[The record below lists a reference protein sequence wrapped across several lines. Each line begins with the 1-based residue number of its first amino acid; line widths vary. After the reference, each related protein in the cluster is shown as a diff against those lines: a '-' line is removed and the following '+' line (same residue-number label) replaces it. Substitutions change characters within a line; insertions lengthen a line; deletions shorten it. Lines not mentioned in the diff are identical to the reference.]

1 MQRRQGPIGK
11 VPHQRS
17 VNQVD
22 VEVQHVELVDPAADL
37 VQHDHVVR
45 QRIAHR
51 RIEAQRYVAAADE
64 PGRCLGVAAGKQ
76 RDIVSLAHEFFS
88 QKRNDAFRAAI
99 KPGWHAFMKRGN
111 LSDTHRQRHGTSLNK
126 LVLAELARF
135 DLAQVLLPTTDV
147 DQNQYSD
154 AVKGVSCTVGQSRSD
169 GGV

>member
-1 MQRRQGPIGK
+1 MIDGADPVSAAQISPLIVGDRDEREIAKGCIERRKIGQVQSPVERRQGPIGN

-17 VNQVD
+17 VKQVD

-45 QRIAHR
+45 QRIAYR

-99 KPGWHAFMKRGN
+99 KPGWHAFIKWGN
-111 LSDTHRQRHGTSLNK
+111 LSDTHPQHHRND
-126 LVLAELARF
+126 F
-135 DLAQVLLPTTDV
+135 
-147 DQNQYSD
+147 
-154 AVKGVSCTVGQSRSD
+154 
-169 GGV
+169 